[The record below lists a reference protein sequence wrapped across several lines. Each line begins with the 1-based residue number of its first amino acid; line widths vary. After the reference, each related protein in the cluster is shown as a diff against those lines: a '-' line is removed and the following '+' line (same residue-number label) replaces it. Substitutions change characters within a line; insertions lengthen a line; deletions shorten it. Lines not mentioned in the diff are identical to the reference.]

1 MRALSRWEVII
12 NFTSLLQKR
21 HENMSPCTGFYV
33 NTNYERIA
41 SRAGCQLRTRALMS
55 QATPRPT
62 AGSSVLETQ
71 PWPIR
76 QKRIGTSRMVGI
88 THPAQQSILGRN
100 DSPLGHLH
108 LALAYRYSFYYIF
121 SMEEAWEHFS
131 MQWHQ
136 GEYQSWVECFICWMP
151 GINKYRQTGF
161 MYAQVSTGPIE
172 SIFHQVLL

>member
-12 NFTSLLQKR
+12 NFTSLLQKT
-21 HENMSPCTGFYV
+21 HENMSPCTGFNV

-76 QKRIGTSRMVGI
+76 QKRIGTSRMVHVGI

-100 DSPLGHLH
+100 DSPLGHLY
-108 LALAYRYSFYYIF
+108 LALAYRYFFYGGGMGTCFRAVTSGWIPI
-121 SMEEAWEHFS
+121 M
-131 MQWHQ
+131 
-136 GEYQSWVECFICWMP
+136 SWM
-151 GINKYRQTGF
+151 
-161 MYAQVSTGPIE
+161 
-172 SIFHQVLL
+172 FHMLDARN